1 MAKLW
6 NNAASSWE
14 DVPDAEAPARFLSG
28 THAFGQGT
36 HTLISDDG
44 TVVDVPAE
52 NLQQAFKMG
61 ARLALPGE
69 LDNLQKIER
78 HSGTAEQLKT
88 AMEGVG
94 RTMTAGLS
102 DLALPAVGLTTRED
116 IAARK
121 EINPITA
128 GVSELAGYVMPGG
141 ALSAVGKGATA
152 VGKLAASKLAPTAG
166 RIATSA
172 VEHAVGSA
180 IEGAFIESGA
190 LVSEAALGDP
200 TVNAEKILAR
210 VGAGA
215 LLGGGLG
222 VLFGGGG
229 AALGEGLSRGKRA
242 VIEGLSGAKGGS
254 LETVADRLAYR
265 SLGGGQ
271 RALSKIGPARA
282 EKAGRA
288 VREELGTGFGTRSL
302 EENMSRLK
310 AAHEEAGQTIGKIY
324 SKMDNAQVGLP
335 DARNIMER
343 VMDDVY
349 RPMFDNPA
357 SRNEAGKVLREL
369 QPFLDDIQ
377 AGKTPTWADLHGW
390 RVEFDKKARF
400 FARSADPATSAM
412 RDIRRIF
419 SDELETGAEKTAA
432 ALGEDTLAQLRSANQ
447 RYSALQDVIAAGKI
461 GLERKGGN
469 QIFGLTSYLSAL
481 GGAGI
486 GGVPGAAIGLF
497 GRKILQDYGAQA
509 SSELVGRLSTLTT
522 VERAA
527 QAVDKKL
534 GQAVQQLSSDLP
546 LRPPVS
552 IGGKTAARDVGAMIE
567 KVREEGTLLQQLIS
581 DPGALA
587 ASISEKIGA
596 VTEHAPQT
604 ATQLSIGLTN
614 VLRFLAEKAPKPVAT
629 MPALGIYDPMT
640 VSDIDRWQR
649 YKTAALD
656 PMRAVGNIVR
666 GQPSPEEIETL
677 QRLYPSLALQLKQ
690 QLVDRLAKRKTPLPS
705 DRRDLVGQIL
715 GVGST
720 KENSKG
726 FIRLM
731 QKSYAKPKEQTGRSG
746 GSGGLGRLSQGLQT
760 TAGRIGR

>member
-6 NNAASSWE
+6 NNAANSWE

-222 VLFGGGG
+222 VLFG
-229 AALGEGLSRGKRA
+229 AA
-242 VIEGLSGAKGGS
+242 V
-254 LETVADRLAYR
+254 
-265 SLGGGQ
+265 
-271 RALSKIGPARA
+271 P
-282 EKAGRA
+282 
-288 VREELGTGFGTRSL
+288 
-302 EENMSRLK
+302 
-310 AAHEEAGQTIGKIY
+310 
-324 SKMDNAQVGLP
+324 
-335 DARNIMER
+335 
-343 VMDDVY
+343 
-349 RPMFDNPA
+349 
-357 SRNEAGKVLREL
+357 
-369 QPFLDDIQ
+369 
-377 AGKTPTWADLHGW
+377 
-390 RVEFDKKARF
+390 
-400 FARSADPATSAM
+400 RSA
-412 RDIRRIF
+412 
-419 SDELETGAEKTAA
+419 
-432 ALGEDTLAQLRSANQ
+432 
-447 RYSALQDVIAAGKI
+447 
-461 GLERKGGN
+461 
-469 QIFGLTSYLSAL
+469 
-481 GGAGI
+481 
-486 GGVPGAAIGLF
+486 
-497 GRKILQDYGAQA
+497 
-509 SSELVGRLSTLTT
+509 
-522 VERAA
+522 
-527 QAVDKKL
+527 
-534 GQAVQQLSSDLP
+534 
-546 LRPPVS
+546 
-552 IGGKTAARDVGAMIE
+552 
-567 KVREEGTLLQQLIS
+567 KV
-581 DPGALA
+581 
-587 ASISEKIGA
+587 
-596 VTEHAPQT
+596 
-604 ATQLSIGLTN
+604 
-614 VLRFLAEKAPKPVAT
+614 
-629 MPALGIYDPMT
+629 
-640 VSDIDRWQR
+640 
-649 YKTAALD
+649 
-656 PMRAVGNIVR
+656 
-666 GQPSPEEIETL
+666 
-677 QRLYPSLALQLKQ
+677 
-690 QLVDRLAKRKTPLPS
+690 
-705 DRRDLVGQIL
+705 
-715 GVGST
+715 
-720 KENSKG
+720 
-726 FIRLM
+726 
-731 QKSYAKPKEQTGRSG
+731 
-746 GSGGLGRLSQGLQT
+746 
-760 TAGRIGR
+760 